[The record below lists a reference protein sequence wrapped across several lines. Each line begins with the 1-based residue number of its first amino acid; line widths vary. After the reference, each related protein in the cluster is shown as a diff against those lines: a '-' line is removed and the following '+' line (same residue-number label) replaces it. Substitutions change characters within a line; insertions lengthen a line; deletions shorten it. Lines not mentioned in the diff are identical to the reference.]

1 MWLKTGTVAINGW
14 EALSAHDGIVAKD
27 LKEMAVK
34 AAKVAKADL
43 VILTKADEVAAKGG
57 RAY

>member
-27 LKEMAVK
+27 KKETVPH
-34 AAKVAKADL
+34 
-43 VILTKADEVAAKGG
+43 GG
-57 RAY
+57 QGLCPLRSGHVDYLSHGHSA